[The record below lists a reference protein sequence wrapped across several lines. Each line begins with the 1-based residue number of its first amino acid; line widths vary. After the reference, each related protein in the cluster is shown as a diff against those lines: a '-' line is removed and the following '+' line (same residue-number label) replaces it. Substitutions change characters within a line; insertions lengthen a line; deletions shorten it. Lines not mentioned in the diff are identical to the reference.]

1 VFVSIQ
7 ALNFAFKEL
16 KANNVSS
23 LATFFT
29 GIKRVEFLEC
39 NIVPS
44 SVLEAVES
52 FKELGR
58 IDLRPNHHD
67 QACAKAAVLATCSA
81 AQQHKGGKR
90 KHLNILGSLA
100 NRVDKVWKTISCFC
114 GLQDSNLFSIVFIS
128 SSLRFFC

>member
-1 VFVSIQ
+1 MSIQ
-7 ALNFAFKEL
+7 ALKFAFAEL
-16 KANNVSS
+16 KANDLSS

-29 GIKRVEFLEC
+29 GIKRIEFLEC
-39 NIVPS
+39 EIVPS

-58 IDLRPNHHD
+58 IGLWPNHHD

-100 NRVDKVWKTISCFC
+100 NRVDKAWKTVSCFC
-114 GLQDSNLFSIVFIS
+114 RIQNPNLASIARV
-128 SSLRFFC
+128 